1 MIERYMKKY
10 HWAEDR
16 EGKVPLYIR
25 VSNDKFRLPLV
36 VANSVGELARIL
48 GVRPSSV
55 TNGLKYQ
62 YKDKNRQPLYEV
74 VWVDK
79 EGLEECINV

>member
-10 HWAEDR
+10 KWAEDR

-36 VANSVGELARIL
+36 VADSVGELARIL
-48 GVRPSSV
+48 GVRPSTV
-55 TNGLKYQ
+55 TKGLKYQ
-62 YKDKNRQPLYEV
+62 CKDKNRQPLYEV
-74 VWVDK
+74 VWVEK